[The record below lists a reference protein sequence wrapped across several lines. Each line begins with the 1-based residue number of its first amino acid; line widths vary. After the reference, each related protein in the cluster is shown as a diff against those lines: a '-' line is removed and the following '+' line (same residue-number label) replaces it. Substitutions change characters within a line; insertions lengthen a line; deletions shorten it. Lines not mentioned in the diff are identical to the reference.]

1 MDVLPADR
9 FDCPPG
15 TGNQYVEHL
24 RVDALSAG
32 TYSIRAGGIDDQQPH
47 TEDEVYAV
55 LRGRGE
61 FPGADPTVPVT
72 AGTRPFPPARAPPPL
87 PPVARGPRRP
97 GVFPPPP
104 RPAPAPTAW
113 PRAG

>member
-61 FPGADPTVPVT
+61 FTGADRTVPVT
-72 AGTRPFPPARAPPPL
+72 AGTVLFVPAGEPHRFHDVTEDLVVLVVFAPPYGSAA
-87 PPVARGPRRP
+87 ARSVGP
-97 GVFPPPP
+97 G
-104 RPAPAPTAW
+104 
-113 PRAG
+113 G

>member
-61 FPGADPTVPVT
+61 FTGADRTVPVT
-72 AGTRPFPPARAPPPL
+72 AGPGVVLPARAPPRLPALNAALL
-87 PPVARGPRRP
+87 PPVGLA
-97 GVFPPPP
+97 PPPP
-104 RPAPAPTAW
+104 R
-113 PRAG
+113 R